1 MSNYEAE
8 LIKTALPYWE
18 AEAEIARRF
27 FGGRPA
33 EEDHIFWL
41 KAQLWKELHPV
52 DGYFNGIH
60 KELTKLAEMFPQVDK
75 DVDRH
80 HYRFLLEQM
89 LQEFNHYVLLADIL
103 EYLTAK
109 KVSVEDTIQL
119 PQERRLQEVRQRY
132 ATSGSE
138 IEKAAVLFTEGGGAR
153 LFREGRKVQ
162 GGKLEE
168 MIAAAMGAIY
178 EDEKNHFD
186 EAAAEATVLIHS
198 AEDLQRMKRA
208 VEQIS
213 RQRVA
218 MRREMFR
225 EPLAEAEVE
234 AFIQE
239 MKAKVAAGKFAEV

>member
-8 LIKTALPYWE
+8 LIKTALPYWD

-27 FGGRPA
+27 FGGGPA

-178 EDEKNHFD
+178 EDEKNHFH